1 MKQKCDPL
9 SLTKQKC
16 DLLSLM
22 FVRKYYVIYKEII
35 LKTKVELATTHKKMT
50 QLGSLPKGLDF
61 CSLSDLLNTEE
72 N

>member
-22 FVRKYYVIYKEII
+22 FVRKLLRDLTRDDLE
-35 LKTKVELATTHKKMT
+35 TKVELATTHKKMT